1 MGSLVG
7 GGGGFLYHCFEANEG
22 EIVNLS
28 QLYYFKKLAELQ
40 HYTRAA
46 KELYI
51 TQPTLS
57 DAISSLEKELG
68 LPLFQRDGR
77 SIKLTPHGAEFYE
90 YVRASLRQLDEG
102 VAAMEARKGDL
113 HGLVNLGMIF
123 TVQDDYL
130 PALLRAYQAEFGSNV
145 SIEIH
150 QAFTNYLTQNLH
162 NETLDLAFC
171 GKREN
176 EPDIAYFPVLNRP
189 LELCVRSGHPL
200 SRRSSVTFDDLRGM
214 RLITYRRGI
223 PIGEQVEKLL
233 EEAALEGVVQ
243 NYDDDISM
251 ASVISIDGGT
261 GALMLNSVGIKL
273 FSDIT
278 MIPIEGV
285 PRDFYWVYL
294 ACSKKHYKSGAVRSF
309 IDFVKRF
316 DSDDVDFGHWPEGRP
331 VSTS

>member
-1 MGSLVG
+1 M
-7 GGGGFLYHCFEANEG
+7 
-22 EIVNLS
+22 NLS

-57 DAISSLEKELG
+57 DAISTLEKELG

-77 SIKLTPHGAEFYE
+77 SIKLTPHGTEFYS
-90 YVRASLRQLDEG
+90 YVRSALRELDEG
-102 VAAMEARKGDL
+102 IAAMEARKGDL
-113 HGLVNLGMIF
+113 HGVINLGMTF

-176 EPDIAYFPVLNRP
+176 EPDIAYHPVLNRP
-189 LELCVRSGHPL
+189 LELCVRADHPL
-200 SRRSSVTFDDLRGM
+200 AGREMVTFEELRGA
-214 RLITYRRGI
+214 RLITYRRGT
-223 PIGEQVEKLL
+223 PIGEQVERLIEDHPL
-233 EEAALEGVVQ
+233 DDIVQ
-243 NYDDDISM
+243 IYDDDISM
-251 ASVISIDGGT
+251 ASVISIDGGA

-273 FSDIT
+273 FSDIK

-294 ACSKKHYKSGAVRSF
+294 ACSKKHYRSGAVQSF

-316 DSDDVDFGHWPEGRP
+316 DAEGVDLGYFEDAERAAAGAEERPASEDVSG
-331 VSTS
+331 

>member
-1 MGSLVG
+1 M
-7 GGGGFLYHCFEANEG
+7 
-22 EIVNLS
+22 NLS

-77 SIKLTPHGAEFYE
+77 SIRLTTHGTEFYG
-90 YVRASLRQLDEG
+90 YVRSALHELDEG
-102 VAAMEARKGDL
+102 IAAMETRKGDL
-113 HGLVNLGMIF
+113 HGTINLGMTF
-123 TVQDDYL
+123 TVQDDYM
-130 PALLRAYQAEFGSNV
+130 PALLKAYRDEFGPNV

-171 GKREN
+171 GKRGD
-176 EPDIAYFPVLNRP
+176 EPDIEYHPILNRP
-189 LELCVRSGHPL
+189 LELCVRNDHPL
-200 SRRSSVTFDDLRGM
+200 ADREMVTFDDLRTA
-214 RLITYRRGI
+214 RLITYRRGT
-223 PIGEQVEKLL
+223 PIGEQL
-233 EEAALEGVVQ
+233 ERIMEEHPLENVVQ
-243 NYDDDISM
+243 IYDDDISM
-251 ASVISIDGGT
+251 ASVISVDGGA

-273 FSDIT
+273 FADIR
-278 MIPIEGV
+278 MIPIEGI

-294 ACSKKHYKSGAVRSF
+294 AYSKRHYLSGAVKSF
-309 IDFVKRF
+309 IQFVKGFEAEGVDLGYFPDAEPEVSSASRCTGSETSP
-316 DSDDVDFGHWPEGRP
+316 DSSE
-331 VSTS
+331 